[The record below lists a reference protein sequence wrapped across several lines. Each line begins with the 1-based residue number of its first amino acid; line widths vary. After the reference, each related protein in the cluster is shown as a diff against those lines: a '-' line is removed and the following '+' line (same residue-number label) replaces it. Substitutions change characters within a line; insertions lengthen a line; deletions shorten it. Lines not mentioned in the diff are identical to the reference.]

1 MNDTEKEAAKK
12 AASFISGLLRGWGV
26 PAAWAKAITGAVI
39 GAAIGIL
46 IAVGAL
52 TSCTALPQQDVI
64 NPKFIQRAI
73 ELWGNSPGPIPMNQI
88 NEYEQDK

>member
-12 AASFISGLLRGWGV
+12 AASFISGLLTGWGV

-52 TSCTALPQQDVI
+52 TGCTALPQQDVI

-73 ELWGNSPGPIPMNQI
+73 ELWGNSPGPIMNQI